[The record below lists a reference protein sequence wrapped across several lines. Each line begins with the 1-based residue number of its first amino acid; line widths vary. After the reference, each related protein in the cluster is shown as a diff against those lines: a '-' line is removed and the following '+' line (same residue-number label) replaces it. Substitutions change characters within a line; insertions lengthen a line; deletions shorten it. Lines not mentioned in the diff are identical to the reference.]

1 MEGDVCGETVFGDS
15 GKEDWDDD
23 DEEGEDNEGKEDDDD
38 EQDEE
43 CECVWVS
50 WVKISEEGE
59 GVVALFG
66 VYGVKV
72 RGGGVVP
79 T

>member
-1 MEGDVCGETVFGDS
+1 M
-15 GKEDWDDD
+15 
-23 DEEGEDNEGKEDDDD
+23 
-38 EQDEE
+38 
-43 CECVWVS
+43 
-50 WVKISEEGE
+50 KISEEGE